1 MNLRGSGRLPLITSS
16 APANFAVMDHRLRG
30 TAVRRRLVALVPRE
44 RGQRGDKISRRRAD
58 SLVQVASAHFKAT
71 RRRLPVGAVLFY
83 RNAHH
88 FREQRLDGPDRRP
101 GILAPR
107 LRIQVSGRILWI
119 DQIRLQKG

>member
-83 RNAHH
+83 RTPVWPVEALLT
-88 FREQRLDGPDRRP
+88 EMMGVP

-107 LRIQVSGRILWI
+107 LRIQVS
-119 DQIRLQKG
+119 